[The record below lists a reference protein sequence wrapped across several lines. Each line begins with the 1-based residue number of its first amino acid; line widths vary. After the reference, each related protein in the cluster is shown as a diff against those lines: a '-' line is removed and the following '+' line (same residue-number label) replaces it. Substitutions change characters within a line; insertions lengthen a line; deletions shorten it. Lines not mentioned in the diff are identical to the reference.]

1 MKRKNIL
8 KFVSLLGIGSFVM
21 LAAASC
27 TSATTPT
34 PNPEPKPDP
43 MPNPPSGGMNG
54 GDTNPGNSG
63 GMDNSAQQLA
73 AAKTA
78 LTTLLNTKSEKVG
91 LYSDYAKIKDD
102 LVKAYIA
109 AKEISDKSD
118 ATLQEVYNAKTTL
131 ETAITT
137 AASSKTS
144 FDEKNSELIK
154 AYNALKETLK
164 NEETVLSGLTDSN
177 FATIKTNLTALYQS
191 GKDIVTKTLDPLMG
205 TAIDLSAVTQ
215 ANTNISN
222 AVSKIDVWKINA
234 NTLATSFVKEVL
246 VKNKLTGIDT
256 TNNQEQPG
264 NYSFVGYSV
273 NVTTNSNNAR
283 PNWSFAQRK
292 VWTSETARNNGSTD
306 LVAKPTVPT
315 DVSWIYSLTGQ
326 GAKYTLEF
334 NYYGPSTGY
343 LYFPYKL
350 VKESDKNMVALQ
362 YSLNGATTPTAVEFK
377 AATETQPAA
386 AGQQSST
393 GSTGEQPSSQASP
406 AAPKS
411 SSTTVPSSQPA
422 AAASETT
429 KEPNSAVQPMPETTT
444 MNEAPTI
451 DGINVAKVTLT
462 DLKFGQ
468 NTLEFSVPSDKV
480 APMIG
485 NMYITSNDQNQRKIY
500 NEIFGNTSN
509 DSTSVTVDLLKGYS
523 LASGW
528 STYVGEFKRLTGVN
542 QTALDS
548 QTSAPSYLVG
558 FIAGAGQR
566 TLNNVSNI
574 IRNPNIAGEQ
584 RTLAIYVNAPEAG
597 EYNISGSYISGA
609 RQARGLKFSTG
620 DITQNVVTVTNLKQN
635 NWTTLGF
642 FDTSKT
648 TTQVGG
654 ADNMMKKT
662 LTLNKGLNKI
672 IVASGTTN
680 SGDAPFVGNL
690 TFTLNNVQTTSNTSE
705 SNDNTTSAA

>member
-54 GDTNPGNSG
+54 GDTNPGNGG

-102 LVKAYIA
+102 LVKAYTA

-118 ATLQEVYNAKTTL
+118 ATLQEVNNAKTTL

-144 FDEKNSELIK
+144 FDEKNPELIK

-205 TAIDLSAVTQ
+205 TAIDLSAVSQ

-222 AVSKIDVWKINA
+222 ATSKLQNWKTNA

-256 TNNQEQPG
+256 TNNREQPG
-264 NYSFVGYSV
+264 NYSFVGYGV
-273 NVTTNSNNAR
+273 DVTTGSNNAR

-306 LVAKPTVPT
+306 LVVNPTVPT

-350 VKESDKNMVALQ
+350 VKESDKNMAALQ

-393 GSTGEQPSSQASP
+393 GSRGEQPSSQASP

-451 DGINVAKVTLT
+451 DGINIAKVTLT

-542 QTALDS
+542 QTASDS

-566 TLNNVSNI
+566 TVNNVSNI

-584 RTLAIYVNAPEAG
+584 RTLAIYVNAPSDG
-597 EYNISGSYISGA
+597 QYGISGTYISNTSN
-609 RQARGLKFSTG
+609 RSLKFQTG
-620 DITQNVVTVTNLKQN
+620 SDDANSVTITVKAKTAWTELQTFNTSDMMVVQNNQTRTLHLKQ
-635 NWTTLGF
+635 
-642 FDTSKT
+642 
-648 TTQVGG
+648 
-654 ADNMMKKT
+654 
-662 LTLNKGLNKI
+662 GLNKI
-672 IVASGTTN
+672 VISGSNDT
-680 SGDAPFVGNL
+680 PFIGNL
-690 TFTLNNVQTTSNTSE
+690 TFTLNNTPSSNSE
-705 SNDNTTSAA
+705 S